1 MNIPQSHIKI
11 LFLAAILA
19 FSVTSHINAGVP
31 LEGQIIVDPENPRWL
46 KYQSGGP
53 FFLAGPGDPEGF
65 LYRGSRNADGTRD
78 GDQFE
83 LINKLKGTGAN
94 SIYLM
99 AVRSHGGDGDAT
111 QNPFIDNDDTQA
123 LNQAVLD
130 QWEAWFT
137 EMDNNGIVIYFFF
150 YDDDSK
156 IWSGDTVDNLERNF
170 LETLVNRFEHHKNL
184 IWVIAEEYAEEYTPA
199 RISNIAEVIR
209 NADDHDHVIAVHK
222 NSGLNFDEFADD
234 PNIDQFAIQYNK
246 SDADVLHEGMKT
258 AWQNAE
264 GKYNLNMSEA
274 GNYGSGKTARLKNW
288 AIAMGGAY
296 VMILFMDIESTATS
310 DLVDLGRLS
319 EFMESTNFNDMAP
332 HDELALSD
340 TQYVLASP
348 GDSYIA
354 YTSDYSSGMGLIGM
368 EAGEYTFK
376 WFDPQ
381 SGNAMLVE
389 NVVVE
394 AGDRTWARPAEITGN
409 EVAVYLIRSSSIDLE
424 PPFPPTGLRIESSVF
439 S

>member
-1 MNIPQSHIKI
+1 MNKLQEQIAN
-11 LFLAAILA
+11 LFLITIFI
-19 FSVTSHINAGVP
+19 FSVTPSTNAGVP

-46 KYQSGGP
+46 KYQGGGP

-130 QWEAWFT
+130 QWETWFT
-137 EMDNNGIVIYFFF
+137 EMDDNGIVIYFFF
-150 YDDDSK
+150 YDDDSE
-156 IWSGDTVDNLERNF
+156 IWQGDAVNTPERNF

-184 IWVIAEEYAEEYTPA
+184 IWVIAEEYAEEYTAA

-234 PNIDQFAIQYNK
+234 PNIDQFAIQYNQ

-310 DLVDLGRLS
+310 DLIDLGRLS
-319 EFMESTNFNDMAP
+319 EFMASTNFNDMAP

-354 YTSDYSSGMGLIGM
+354 YTSDYSSGMGLKGM
-368 EAGEYTFK
+368 EGGEYTFK

-381 SGNAMLVE
+381 SGDAMRLEKVL
-389 NVVVE
+389 VE
-394 AGDRTWARPAEITGN
+394 AGDRTWTRPAEMTGD
-409 EVAVYLIRSSSIDLE
+409 EFVFYLKRSFSIDRE
-424 PPFPPTGLRIESSVF
+424 APSRPTGLRIESSVLR
-439 S
+439 

>member
-1 MNIPQSHIKI
+1 MRTLQNQIQSLL
-11 LFLAAILA
+11 LFTIFLL
-19 FSVTSHINAGVP
+19 SVTSHANAGVP
-31 LEGQIIVDPENPRWL
+31 LEGQIIVDPDNPRWL
-46 KYQSGGP
+46 KYQGGGP

-78 GDQFE
+78 GDQFD

-111 QNPFIDNDDTQA
+111 QNPFIENDDRQNI
-123 LNQAVLD
+123 NQAVLD
-130 QWEAWFT
+130 QWDTWFT
-137 EMDNNGIVIYFFF
+137 EMDKNGIVIYFFF

-156 IWSGDTVDNLERNF
+156 IWSGDAVSDAERNF
-170 LETLVNRFEHHKNL
+170 LETLVNRFEHHKHL
-184 IWVIAEEYAEEYTPA
+184 IWVVAEEYAEEYSPT

-234 PNIDQFAIQYNK
+234 PNIDQFAIQYNQP
-246 SDADVLHEGMKT
+246 DADVLHEGMKT

-274 GNYGSGKTARLKNW
+274 GQYGSGKTARLKNW

-310 DLVDLGRLS
+310 DLRDLGHLS
-319 EFMESTNFNDMAP
+319 EFMESTDFNNMAP
-332 HDELALSD
+332 HDEHALSD
-340 TQYVLASP
+340 TKYVLANP

-354 YTSDYSSGMGLIGM
+354 YTPNYSTGMGLKGM

-381 SGNAMLVE
+381 SGNTLLVE
-389 NVVVE
+389 NVLVE
-394 AGDRTWARPAEITGN
+394 AGDRTWARPAEMTGD
-409 EVAVYLIRSSSIDLE
+409 ELALYLKRAASVDLE
-424 PPFPPTGLRIESSVF
+424 PPSPPTGLRIEQ
-439 S
+439 